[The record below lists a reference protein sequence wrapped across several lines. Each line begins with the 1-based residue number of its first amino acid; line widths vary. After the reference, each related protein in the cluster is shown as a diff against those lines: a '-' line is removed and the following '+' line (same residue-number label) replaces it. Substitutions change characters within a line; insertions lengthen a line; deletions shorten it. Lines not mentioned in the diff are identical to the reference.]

1 MKALQELEQ
10 STRWYY
16 ASFSALDRYFGID
29 NPHLSFVAVEGDLVT
44 LAKSVSSLDFPGVYN
59 ADAATWSDGKR
70 VYFRCVEPGG
80 RPPAQSYSI
89 LNFHYESAEKRYLDP
104 YDDYRALR
112 GKELRPTA
120 QTYEPLHRLFD
131 GAIATA
137 RYPHRL
143 ESDPAPVQLFPELT
157 DETLRM
163 VLTSVLTGPHADE
176 GIELLR
182 GHGFV
187 EAYLPELVAMRGTSH
202 SKEHHPEGDVW
213 THSIET
219 FRYRR
224 TADLTLTLALL
235 FHDSGKPIAVPK
247 EGRRF
252 NGHAEIGAK
261 LASRILRRLG
271 FDKTIVDDVY
281 WLVQKHMFPG
291 AIHKLPTFRT
301 ERLMSHRLFPLLLEL
316 YRCDLESTYRGP
328 EGYYRACKVY
338 RDFLKHQANPFRD
351 AEGKKLVRLYV
362 D

>member
-1 MKALQELEQ
+1 MKALQELEE
-10 STRWYY
+10 SARWYY

-44 LAKSVSSLDFPGVYN
+44 LAKNVAQLDFPGVYN
-59 ADAATWSDGKR
+59 ADAATWSEGR
-70 VYFRCVEPGG
+70 RIYFRCVEPGG
-80 RPPAQSYSI
+80 KPAVQSYSI
-89 LNFHYESAEKRYLDP
+89 LNLHYDPAGKRYLDP

-112 GKELRPTA
+112 AKRLLPTA
-120 QTYEPLHRLFD
+120 EAYSPLHRLFD
-131 GAIATA
+131 GAIAIA
-137 RYPHRL
+137 RYPHEL
-143 ESDPAPVQLFPELT
+143 ATAPAAVPLFPELP

-163 VLTSVLTGPHADE
+163 VLTSVLTGRSADRGTE
-176 GIELLR
+176 FLR
-182 GHGFV
+182 RHGFV
-187 EAYLPELVAMRGTSH
+187 EAYLPELVPMVGTGH

-213 THSIET
+213 THSLET

-224 TADLTLTLALL
+224 SADLTLTLALL
-235 FHDSGKPIAVPK
+235 FHDSGKPSAVPK

-252 NGHAEIGAK
+252 HNHAEIGAK
-261 LASRILRRLG
+261 LASRVLRRLG
-271 FDKTIVDDVY
+271 FEQPLIDDVY